1 MTGENDAISQFPEK
15 CQTSTN
21 FWAKFTR
28 GMLKTKKVS
37 SVKKEGID
45 KPKSGTA
52 SDVGG
57 VISLT
62 IVRKK
67 QTDRRIVVS
76 ETGKQP
82 DNWLSKSKSKYRSGI
97 HFFCLCMHVNRKM
110 TSLLV
115 NVPTFVRLPE
125 NRWCFMT
132 SHSVINTIMKWTNTM
147 YIEHGDSQDFN
158 DYAIFKNRFRFK
170 TTSRKLSSK

>member
-82 DNWLSKSKSKYRSGI
+82 DNWLSKSKIFSFYVPFGHSL
-97 HFFCLCMHVNRKM
+97 FLPLYARK
-110 TSLLV
+110 
-115 NVPTFVRLPE
+115 PE
-125 NRWCFMT
+125 NDFFIGKCSYFCPASGKQMVLHDISLGNKHNNEMNKHDVYWTRWFA
-132 SHSVINTIMKWTNTM
+132 
-147 YIEHGDSQDFN
+147 GF
-158 DYAIFKNRFRFK
+158 
-170 TTSRKLSSK
+170 